1 VNVKLAIFNSLL
13 QKYKKK
19 PQIGY
24 YFSGLIYSLPNHKH
38 CHFSPFIKYF
48 FILGLPYVLKNTSLR
63 MARLNLLE
71 ETRFEKLPVSVF
83 DNPATASVN
92 VANRIAALIKEK
104 QAHNQTAVL
113 GLATGATPVA
123 VYAEL
128 VRLHREEQLSFYNVI
143 TFNLDEYYPMKP
155 GTEQSYVTFM
165 NEHLFNHIDIPK
177 GNINIPDGTL
187 PLEDIPAFCLAY
199 EHEIGKLGGLDIQI
213 LGIGRTGH
221 IGFNEP
227 GSAPNSGTRLV
238 TLDDLTRR
246 DAARDFGGK
255 SFVPAKA
262 ITMGIGTIF
271 KARQI
276 ILMAWNKKKA
286 SIIKKA
292 VEGEISSDVPAT
304 FLQLSQHVEFI
315 LDQDAASMLTRF
327 DTPWLVKDCIWDEKL
342 IRKAVIWLAN
352 TLQKPILKLT
362 EEDFNNHGMAQLAIE
377 KGPVYNI
384 NIHIFNKLQHTITGW
399 PGGKPHADDSQRPER
414 AEPAKKRVII
424 FSPHPDDDVISMGG
438 TFIRLVDQQHDV
450 HVAYQ
455 TSGNTAVWDDDALR
469 FVEFSIDFAQKM
481 SLDSQDLK
489 GIYTNMR
496 SFMESKQPN
505 QVDTAEIQS
514 VKGLIRKGE
523 ATAAARYCGL
533 SDDHIHFMALPFYE
547 TGKNQKNPVSQ
558 LDIDQTISLLKK
570 IKPEQIFAAGDFEDP
585 HGTHIVCFN
594 IILSAMIQLRKT
606 ESWAQDCWLWMYR
619 GAWLEFD
626 THEIEMAVPLSPQEL
641 MKKKYAIFKHQ
652 SQKDRAVFPGDDA
665 REFWERAEDRNRET
679 AKAYDELGLAE
690 YEAMEAFVRWKF

>member
-1 VNVKLAIFNSLL
+1 
-13 QKYKKK
+13 
-19 PQIGY
+19 
-24 YFSGLIYSLPNHKH
+24 
-38 CHFSPFIKYF
+38 
-48 FILGLPYVLKNTSLR
+48 

-83 DNPATASVN
+83 ENPKAASLS
-92 VANRIAALIKEK
+92 VAHRIGDLIKEK
-104 QAHNQTAVL
+104 QKNNSKAVL
-113 GLATGATPVA
+113 GLATGATPIA

-128 VRLHREEQLSFYNVI
+128 VRMHKEEGLSFKNVI
-143 TFNLDEYYPMKP
+143 TFNLDEYYPMQP
-155 GTEQSYVTFM
+155 DAAQSYVSFM
-165 NEHLFNHIDIPK
+165 NDHLFDHIDIDK
-177 GNINIPDGTL
+177 NNVNIPDGTL
-187 PLEDIPAFCLAY
+187 KLEDIPAFCLNY
-199 EHEIGKLGGLDIQI
+199 EKKITEVGGLDIQI

-255 SFVPAKA
+255 SFVPTKA

-271 KARQI
+271 KAREI

-292 VEGEISSDVPAT
+292 VEGEISSEVPAT
-304 FLQLSQHVEFI
+304 YLQLSDHVEFI
-315 LDQDAASMLTRF
+315 LDQDAASQLTRF
-327 DTPWLVKDCIWDEKL
+327 DTPWLVKDCVWDDVL
-342 IRKAVIWLAN
+342 TRKAVIWLAN
-352 TLQKPILKLT
+352 TLNKPILKLT
-362 EEDFNNHGMAQLAIE
+362 EDDFNNNGMAQLAVE

-399 PGGKPHADDSQRPER
+399 PGGKPNADDSQRPER
-414 AEPAKKRVII
+414 AEPAKKRVVI

-438 TFIRLVDQQHDV
+438 TFIRLVDQKHDV

-469 FVEFSIDFAQKM
+469 FVEFNIDFSEKM
-481 SLDSQDLK
+481 GMGQQGMKDL
-489 GIYTNMR
+489 YQNMR
-496 SFMESKQPN
+496 KFIEKKQPN
-505 QVDTAEIQS
+505 QVDTPEIQS

-523 ATAAARYCGL
+523 AIAGARYCGL
-533 SDDHIHFMALPFYE
+533 EDDHIHFMALPFYE
-547 TGKNQKNPVSQ
+547 SGKNQKNPVTEK
-558 LDIDQTISLLKK
+558 DIELTMELLQK
-570 IKPEQIFAAGDFEDP
+570 IKPEQVFAAGDFEDP

-594 IILSAMIQLRKT
+594 IILAALQRLAKT
-606 ESWAQDCWLWMYR
+606 ESWVKDCWLWLYR
-619 GAWLEFD
+619 GAWLEFE
-626 THEIEMAVPLSPQEL
+626 TYEIEMAVPLSPQEVER
-641 MKKKYAIFKHQ
+641 KKFAIFKHQ

-679 AKAYDELGLAE
+679 AQAYDNLGLAE
-690 YEAMEAFVRWKF
+690 YEAMEAFVRYKF